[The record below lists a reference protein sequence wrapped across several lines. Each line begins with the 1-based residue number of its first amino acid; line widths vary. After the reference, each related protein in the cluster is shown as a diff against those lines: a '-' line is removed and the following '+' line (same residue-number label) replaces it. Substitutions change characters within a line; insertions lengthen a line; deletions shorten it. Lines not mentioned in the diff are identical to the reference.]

1 MANFE
6 IPRSLWEKLYDLTG
20 DGKKNKGFFCFYI
33 DSNGQF
39 RHVIS
44 PMNDQ
49 VVLTAL
55 RKKAEVFLENMNA
68 EEQMIFG
75 ISPED

>member
-6 IPRSLWEKLYDLTG
+6 IPQNFWEKLYDLTG

-33 DSNGQF
+33 DSVGNF

-55 RKKAEVFLENMNA
+55 RKKAETFLENMNA
-68 EEQMIFG
+68 EEQMVFG
-75 ISPED
+75 MQMEN